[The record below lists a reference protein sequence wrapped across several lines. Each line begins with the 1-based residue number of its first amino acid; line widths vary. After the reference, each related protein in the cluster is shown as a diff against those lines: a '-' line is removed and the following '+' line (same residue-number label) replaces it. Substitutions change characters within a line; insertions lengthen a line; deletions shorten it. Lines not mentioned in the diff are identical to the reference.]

1 MSKQSPLQ
9 KLKATHGS
17 KKDLATKLAAVL
29 EPHEG
34 ETKDELAAR
43 LVHVSNGKLLHL
55 QQLAEKV
62 QKHGGRAGL
71 ISAVLEAEKKS
82 KDADYR
88 KSLESRTL
96 GWLVDR
102 VEMHARRQKSAKA

>member
-43 LVHVSNGKLLHL
+43 LAHASNGKLLHL
-55 QQLAEKV
+55 HQLAEKV
-62 QKHGGRAGL
+62 QKHGGREGL
-71 ISAVLEAEKKS
+71 ITAVATAEKKA

-88 KSLESRTL
+88 KSLETRSL

-102 VEMHARRQKSAKA
+102 VEVHARRAKTAKA